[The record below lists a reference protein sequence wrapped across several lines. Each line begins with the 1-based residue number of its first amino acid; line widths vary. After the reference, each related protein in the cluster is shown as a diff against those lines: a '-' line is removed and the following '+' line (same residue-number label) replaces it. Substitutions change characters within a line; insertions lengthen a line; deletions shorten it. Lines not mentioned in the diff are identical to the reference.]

1 MVIVVIVSSFMVI
14 LTPRT
19 GLSVSYQSLIVVSSE
34 HDNAADGDYNCT
46 FTNEFTGSYHIP
58 ELNCCYF

>member
-1 MVIVVIVSSFMVI
+1 MVIVVIVKSFMVI

-34 HDNAADGDYNCT
+34 HDTAADYNCT
-46 FTNEFTGSYHIP
+46 FTNEFTDSYHIP
-58 ELNCCYF
+58 ALNCCYF